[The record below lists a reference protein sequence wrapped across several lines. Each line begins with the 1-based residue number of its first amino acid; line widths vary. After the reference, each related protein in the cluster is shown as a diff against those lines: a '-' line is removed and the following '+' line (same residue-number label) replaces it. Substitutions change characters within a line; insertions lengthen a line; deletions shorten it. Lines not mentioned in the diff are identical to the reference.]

1 MSDSDATFFG
11 ILSGFIL
18 VFVVGLGTLIYAGNR
33 PVADAVAAEGY
44 AMPPEL
50 EGAKVYVLRPQGYG
64 KWLYVVVRDGKPL
77 ATAWEERH
85 GKSTSQH
92 IVETP

>member
-1 MSDSDATFFG
+1 MNDIDREALG
-11 ILSGFIL
+11 IVGGVLLAVAVL
-18 VFVVGLGTLIYAGNR
+18 VGSLIYASYR
-33 PVADAVAAEGY
+33 PVADAVAATSY

-50 EGAKVYVLRPQGYG
+50 EGAKVYVLRPKGNGQ
-64 KWLYVVVRDGKPL
+64 WLYVVVRDGQPL

-85 GKSTSQH
+85 GKTTSQH